1 MRRSPAALQTLR
13 YLKQFLRVR
22 QLSRRVSAG
31 VLDHALAVDHETRPA
46 RDPALLV
53 VDPIRL
59 RHRPLG
65 VEICEQL
72 EVNTAVGLR
81 KRLLRC
87 ERVNTYVEYLYTGGL
102 VVVLVLTE
110 PFELIRSATGE
121 AERVKYKDNR
131 VASKFAQLDGLV
143 LLRRPCEVRRCGT

>member
-1 MRRSPAALQTLR
+1 M
-13 YLKQFLRVR
+13 
-22 QLSRRVSAG
+22 
-31 VLDHALAVDHETRPA
+31 
-46 RDPALLV
+46 
-53 VDPIRL
+53 
-59 RHRPLG
+59 
-65 VEICEQL
+65 EICEQL

-143 LLRRPCEVRRCGT
+143 LLRRQREVRRCGT